1 MPPSLGGL
9 IMSFVSGEK
18 WLAAKLLK
26 KFGDSLSYDK
36 MVTKKYKGVEL
47 SFAKIKSDSG
57 KGEDEIFIINSEDYF
72 FQNQ

>member
-18 WLAAKLLK
+18 WLAAKLLE
-26 KFGDSLSYDK
+26 KFGDSMPYDK
-36 MVTKKYKGVEL
+36 MITKKYKGVKL
-47 SFAKIKSDSG
+47 SFAKIKTDS
-57 KGEDEIFIINSEDYF
+57 EDEIFIINSEDYF